1 MPSLEM
7 QTLSPPPFIGDE
19 NCENDV
25 GGEEFFCPCSIGESF
40 ASPVMSQD
48 TINRVADQFDIMR
61 HQESSTYRIYDY
73 LATIAPSTASPA
85 QGAHNPIDES
95 CRGKMIAWCYQVIDY
110 CTFQRSTVETAI
122 NILDRF
128 LCNTAHPIAQ
138 KCTYSRKTYQL
149 AAMTSL
155 YTAIKINEPAVFDP
169 KIVSSL
175 GRGCVTE
182 DQVVEMER
190 HILEG
195 VHWRVAP
202 PTSSSLVH
210 SLVDLLPATSAKASV
225 HAQIKTNLLSFALY
239 HTELAVGDYE
249 LAPVRTSTIAL
260 CAVLNATQI
269 MDNVLSRDVIKNFLE
284 HIQIATGVDLYSSAG
299 VDQVMDRL
307 MKLAGDG
314 AFEGNTTAEN
324 ESSDSLRSLS
334 TCNSNISAMSTDS
347 IATPSTNSP
356 YQSTTDQQEVN
367 GQKSR
372 APRRVSLSL
381 SPTCV
386 MRGADK
392 QEMRAVAA
400 NSQRAARY
408 LAQ

>member
-7 QTLSPPPFIGDE
+7 QTLSPPPFIGDD

-40 ASPVMSQD
+40 ASPVPSQD
-48 TINRVADQFDIMR
+48 TLNRVADTFEIMR

-73 LATIAPSTASPA
+73 LATTAPSTASAA
-85 QGAHNPIDES
+85 QGAHKPIDES
-95 CRGKMIAWCYQVIDY
+95 CRAKMVAWCYQVIDY

-138 KCTYSRKTYQL
+138 KCTYNRKTYQL

-182 DQVVEMER
+182 DEVVEMER

-225 HAQIKTNLLSFALY
+225 HAQIKTNLLSLALY
-239 HTELAVGDYE
+239 QTELTVGDYD

-260 CAVLNATQI
+260 CAVLNAAHV

-284 HIQIATGVDLYSSAG
+284 YIQIATGVDLYTSPG

-307 MKLAGDG
+307 MKMAGDG
-314 AFEGNTTAEN
+314 VSEGNTTAEN

-334 TCNSNISAMSTDS
+334 TCNNNISAMSTDS
-347 IATPSTNSP
+347 IATASTSSP
-356 YQSTTDQQEVN
+356 YQGTTDQQEEN
-367 GQKSR
+367 TKR
-372 APRRVSLSL
+372 AGVRRRLSLSL

-392 QEMRAVAA
+392 QEIDASCR
-400 NSQRAARY
+400 S
-408 LAQ
+408 